1 MYASTTTAAFGAED
15 FAVFR
20 PVATMPNGDGDGAG
34 SDGDEPHHRDGG
46 DGDDRG
52 YGGHGGKGYGD
63 DWRGDWRHGK
73 LASRLSLFYVVFLGG
88 LFVASKFKPIPN
100 LCTVVASYHPRKGW
114 NHGGGGGGGGKKGHG
129 KKGQHGKSRRPIP
142 LPPASIQIIP
152 PRPKLR
158 PTTPP
163 SGINLPTQ
171 LGNGQWMHALIFFP
185 QHALPAGPPEEG
197 PTEDC
202 YCLKL

>member
-100 LCTVVASYHPRKGW
+100 LCTVVVVGRRVMGRKVSMESRDDQFPYHRL
-114 NHGGGGGGGGKKGHG
+114 
-129 KKGQHGKSRRPIP
+129 QSRSFH
-142 LPPASIQIIP
+142 PARS
-152 PRPKLR
+152 
-158 PTTPP
+158 
-163 SGINLPTQ
+163 
-171 LGNGQWMHALIFFP
+171 
-185 QHALPAGPPEEG
+185 
-197 PTEDC
+197 
-202 YCLKL
+202 